1 MKLKYNFSPSL
12 IAVLFIFLF
21 CVFTAHRN
29 KIWCGDGASPF
40 CYDIKQYYSYLP
52 QFLIEHDIDFTN
64 RGDYWLDSLPNGN
77 VFIKYSNGVAILE
90 APFFLLAWSIC
101 LLFKIPVNG
110 GYNSVFYECIHYG
123 VFLYF
128 LLGLLSLRKVL
139 QYFKF
144 NEYVIAITLLCVFF
158 GTNLF
163 HYILG
168 EGLMSHGFLF
178 SLHCIFL
185 YLIIKFYDQPNI
197 LNSMLIGFVGG
208 LIALIRP
215 TEILCFLVFLL
226 WEINSWKLFKNRI
239 LFFLH
244 KYHMIIVMM
253 IIFII
258 VWIPQMLYWK
268 HVSGSFL
275 FYAYKEEKLLF
286 DSPKFIQILFSPR
299 NGLIPYSPIVFIFLI
314 SLFFKNSLCK
324 SRLALWLFVWLNI
337 YLVSCWWCWWY
348 GGSFGARALIQ
359 IYPYLAISFA
369 GLLQLVYLYRQIIN
383 KLILYSFSL
392 IIILSILLHLKFWY
406 QKKWGYLH
414 HDSMSCKAYWYILPK
429 GLLSKDEVEVYFTLL
444 DKPSYD
450 LKERNNV
457 K

>member
-1 MKLKYNFSPSL
+1 MKLKYNFTPSL

-21 CVFTAHRN
+21 CVFTAHIN
-29 KIWCGDGASPF
+29 KIWCGEGFSPF

-52 QFLIEHDIDFTN
+52 QFLIEHDIDFNN
-64 RGDYWLDSLPNGN
+64 RGDYWLDSLPNGK
-77 VFIKYSNGVAILE
+77 VFIKYSSGVAMLE
-90 APFFLLAWSIC
+90 APFFLLAWAIC

-139 QYFKF
+139 HYFKF

-168 EGLMSHGFLF
+168 QGLMSHGFLF

-185 YLIIKFYDQPNI
+185 YLIIKFYDKLNI
-197 LNSMLIGFVGG
+197 SNSLLIGFVGG

-226 WEINSWKLFKNRI
+226 WEINSWNLFKNRI
-239 LFFLH
+239 LFFLQ
-244 KYHMIIVMM
+244 KYRMVIVMM
-253 IIFII
+253 VVFII

-275 FYAYKEEKLLF
+275 LYSYKDEKLLF

-299 NGLIPYSPIVFIFLI
+299 NGLIPYSPVVFVFLL

-348 GGSFGARALIQ
+348 GGSFGARALVQ

-369 GLLQLVYLYRQIIN
+369 GLLQLIYFYKHKAYKLVKYSSSIIVF
-383 KLILYSFSL
+383 LCV
-392 IIILSILLHLKFWY
+392 LLHLKFWY
-406 QKKWGYLH
+406 QNKHGYVH
-414 HDSMSCKAYWYILPK
+414 FDSMSRKAYWFIFPRV
-429 GLLSKDEVEVYFTLL
+429 LLNGAETEKYYSLL
-444 DKPSYD
+444 KAPSYEP
-450 LKERNNV
+450 KERDTV
-457 K
+457 R

>member
-1 MKLKYNFSPSL
+1 MKLKYNFTASL

-21 CVFTAHRN
+21 CVFTAHIN
-29 KIWCGDGASPF
+29 KMWCGDGFSPF

-52 QFLIEHDIDFTN
+52 QFLIEHDIDFN
-64 RGDYWLDSLPNGN
+64 KRGDYWLDTLPNGK
-77 VFIKYSNGVAILE
+77 VFIKYSSGVAILE
-90 APFFLLAWSIC
+90 APFFLLAWAIC
-101 LLFKIPVNG
+101 LLFKIPANG

-144 NEYVIAITLLCVFF
+144 NEFVIGITLLCVFF

-168 EGLMSHGFLF
+168 QGLMSHGFLF

-185 YLIIKFYDQPNI
+185 YLIIKFYDKSNVS
-197 LNSMLIGFVGG
+197 NSLLIGFVGG

-215 TEILCFLVFLL
+215 TEIFCFLVFLL
-226 WEINSWKLFKNRI
+226 WEINSWELFKNRI
-239 LFFLH
+239 LFFVQ
-244 KYHMIIVMM
+244 KYRMVILMM
-253 IIFII
+253 VIFII

-275 FYAYKEEKLLF
+275 LYSYKDEKLLF
-286 DSPKFIQILFSPR
+286 DSPKLLQILFSPR
-299 NGLIPYSPIVFIFLI
+299 NGLIPYSPIVFIFLL
-314 SLFFKNSLCK
+314 SLFIKSSLYK
-324 SRLALWLFVWLNI
+324 GRLALWLFVWLNI

-348 GGSFGARALIQ
+348 GGSFGARALVQ

-369 GLLQLVYLYRQIIN
+369 GLLQLIYLYKQNAYKIVKYSSGIIVF
-383 KLILYSFSL
+383 LCVLV
-392 IIILSILLHLKFWY
+392 HLKFWY
-406 QKKWGYLH
+406 QKKWGYVH
-414 HDSMSCKAYWYILPK
+414 HDAMSSRAYWYIFPK
-429 GLLSKDEVEVYFTLL
+429 GLLDETETREYNALL
-444 DKPSYD
+444 DSPSYD
-450 LKERNNV
+450 PKERDTV